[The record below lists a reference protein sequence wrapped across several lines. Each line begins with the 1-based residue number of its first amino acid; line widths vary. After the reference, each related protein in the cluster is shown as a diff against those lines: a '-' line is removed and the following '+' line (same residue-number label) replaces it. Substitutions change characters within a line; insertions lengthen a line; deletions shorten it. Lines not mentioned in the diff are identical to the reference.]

1 MSDDRTAIAEE
12 EDVVDEQETETEP
25 EADEPAEDAEPEA
38 EEAEVD
44 RSEEDEP
51 VEGEDEI
58 EEPPQGRQETRVQRL
73 ANERRRLREEN
84 ERLNRE
90 LEKSRAPRQQEQP
103 RETPQQRQER
113 LALMDPDQRTQY
125 LLDEQRYF
133 NDQRFSQLERT
144 TLAVADKSG
153 FDATCS
159 RKPHFDAVR
168 DEVESEFQR
177 LMGEG
182 RFVPRETLAKYII
195 GDRIDKRGGIAKGQQ
210 ARRGRERVAQQ
221 RTRPQG
227 GGSDVR
233 GERRP
238 RGDSAAAREQRLKD
252 QEI

>member
-12 EDVVDEQETETEP
+12 DDVVDEQETETEP

-38 EEAEVD
+38 EEAEA
-44 RSEEDEP
+44 DEP
-51 VEGEDEI
+51 EGDEPAEGE
-58 EEPPQGRQETRVQRL
+58 EEVDAPPQGRQETRVQRL
-73 ANERRRLREEN
+73 ANERRQLRQDK
-84 ERLNRE
+84 ERLERE
-90 LEKSRAPRQQEQP
+90 LAQARAPRQQEQP
-103 RETPQQRQER
+103 RETPQQREER
-113 LALMDPDQRTQY
+113 LALMDPDQRQQY
-125 LLDEQRYF
+125 LLDEQRFYF
-133 NDQRFSQLERT
+133 DQRQTNLERT
-144 TLAVADKSG
+144 VLATADKSG

-168 DEVESEFQR
+168 EDVEVEFQR
-177 LMGEG
+177 LLGEG

-210 ARRGRERVAQQ
+210 ARRGRERVASQ